1 MGKIFG
7 KSELKLT
14 AAVLLSLVLL
24 TSGYVSAASRDV
36 ELFDKGYGN
45 YLSYQPEKAVEAF
58 RTFLKDFPDSSASDA
73 VMFWLGKSL
82 MQLKSYKEA
91 GNVLSDLRK
100 RFPESPFAVYA
111 LREIESIKKAESE
124 QAINRTHTEASSA
137 PAAAVGKEKIND
149 QIQEEKQKAEVLQAK
164 VMEMEEAGKKTVN
177 LEEKAGELETV
188 TKKSEGLQAKVKELE
203 QEKKKADELQ
213 LKIKELEEEK
223 KKTETLQGK
232 IQELQWRERYLFN
245 SSYVLN
251 KLGIREVLWSSGN
264 SQEDLINEK
273 ILYEEAKKLNIT
285 PDTNEHKDIVEK
297 YKFDGDQ
304 ADFLYR
310 YMTIFAFINT
320 KLADL
325 PTEDVIEQLM
335 VRYDEENKYTKIVLA
350 SELQAQ
356 AKSGMSFEEIY
367 NLYPELVTFEIAK
380 FEDLEK
386 NIREKVRQIPV
397 GGIGVIWSEEGYRI
411 LKPTSRKLSL
421 NPFQELQPVA
431 KEKINGYINELIR
444 GIERGAK

>member
-24 TSGYVSAASRDV
+24 TSEYVSAASRDV
-36 ELFDKGYGN
+36 ELFDRGYGN

-58 RTFLKDFPDSSASDA
+58 RTFLKDFPDSSARDA

-100 RFPESPFAVYA
+100 QFPESPFAAYA
-111 LREIESIKKAESE
+111 LQEIEAIKKAESE
-124 QAINRTHTEASSA
+124 QALNKPHAEASSSS
-137 PAAAVGKEKIND
+137 AAGVGKDKMND
-149 QIQEEKQKAEVLQAK
+149 QIQDEKIKAE
-164 VMEMEEAGKKTVN
+164 
-177 LEEKAGELETV
+177 ELR
-188 TKKSEGLQAKVKELE
+188 K
-203 QEKKKADELQ
+203 
-213 LKIKELEEEK
+213 KIKELEEEK

-232 IQELQWRERYLFN
+232 IQELQWRETHLFN

-251 KLGIREVLWSSGN
+251 KLGIREVLWRSGN
-264 SQEDLINEK
+264 SQADLINEK
-273 ILYEEAKKLNIT
+273 MLYEEAKKLNIT
-285 PDTNEHKDIVEK
+285 PDMNEHKGMVEK

-310 YMTIFAFINT
+310 YMTIFAFINA
-320 KLADL
+320 KLTDL

-335 VRYDEENKYTKIVLA
+335 VQYDEENKYTKIVLA
-350 SELQAQ
+350 SELQTQ

-367 NLYPELVTFEIAK
+367 NLYPDLVTFEIVK
-380 FEDLEK
+380 FEDLGK
-386 NIREKVRQIPV
+386 NIQEKVRQIPV

-421 NPFQELQPVA
+421 KPFQELQPAA
-431 KEKINGYINELIR
+431 KEKIKGYINDLIL
-444 GIERGAK
+444 GIEREAK